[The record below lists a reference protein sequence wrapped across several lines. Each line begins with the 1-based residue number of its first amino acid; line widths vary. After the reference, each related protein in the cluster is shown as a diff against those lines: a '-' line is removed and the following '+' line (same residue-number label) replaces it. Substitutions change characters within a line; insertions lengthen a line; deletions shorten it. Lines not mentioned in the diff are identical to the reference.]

1 MTLWQD
7 IRYGFRML
15 AASPGFTTVA
25 VLSLAIGIGANC
37 AIFSFADALLLRPL
51 PVARP
56 GEVLSV
62 GSRSSLEALN
72 ASSLVSS
79 YRDYVDIRDKNRSFD
94 GLAAFAS
101 LTAGFA
107 TDPTATPKLK
117 IGLLIS
123 GNLLP
128 LMGVKPTIGR
138 AFRPEEDEVPGRD
151 AVVILGRTVWEQEF
165 GADGG
170 VLGRTVRIN
179 GVPFTIIGVA
189 PASFTGMDS
198 YVRYDFFIP
207 LMMSPR
213 VIADSRAASLE
224 ARDVRNL
231 RLKARL
237 KPGVSQAQ
245 AQSEL
250 TTIAGDLERA
260 YPETNKNRQFFV
272 KTELQARIAES
283 PPDAMLVAMLT
294 TLAAAVLLV
303 ACGNVAGLLT
313 SRAPVRAREMALR
326 LAIGAGRGRLIRQL
340 VTENLILA
348 IAGGALGLAV
358 GYAGILLFSQIR
370 IPSDLPIMIAFEMD
384 RRRSSSVWP
393 WRWRARS
400 SSVSYRRFR
409 RRART

>member
-72 ASSLVSS
+72 ASRLVSS
-79 YRDYVDIRDKNRSFD
+79 YRDYVDIRDRNRSFD

-128 LMGVKPTIGR
+128 LMGVEPTIGR

-151 AVVILGRTVWEQEF
+151 AVVILGRTMWEQEF
-165 GADGG
+165 GSDPA
-170 VLGRTVRIN
+170 VLGRRVRIN
-179 GVPFTIIGVA
+179 GNELTVIGVA
-189 PASFTGMDS
+189 PPQFSGLDPV
-198 YVRYDFFIP
+198 VRSDFFVP

-213 VIADSRAASLE
+213 LISDARTSSLE
-224 ARDVRNL
+224 ARDARNL
-231 RLKARL
+231 KLK
-237 KPGVSQAQ
+237 
-245 AQSEL
+245 
-250 TTIAGDLERA
+250 
-260 YPETNKNRQFFV
+260 
-272 KTELQARIAES
+272 
-283 PPDAMLVAMLT
+283 
-294 TLAAAVLLV
+294 
-303 ACGNVAGLLT
+303 
-313 SRAPVRAREMALR
+313 
-326 LAIGAGRGRLIRQL
+326 GRL
-340 VTENLILA
+340 E
-348 IAGGALGLAV
+348 
-358 GYAGILLFSQIR
+358 
-370 IPSDLPIMIAFEMD
+370 PE
-384 RRRSSSVWP
+384 
-393 WRWRARS
+393 
-400 SSVSYRRFR
+400 
-409 RRART
+409 